1 MEDQDELFFEL
12 KCEGYSIKITPIKF
26 TIHDSEYSWDKNW
39 IKTKIEIKAG
49 VFTGTYLGEFMTY
62 NFVAFKKDLQ
72 NLYINLDSSAK
83 FEGLEGYLKID
94 IKGDGLGH
102 LDAICIANDTP
113 GYGNEL
119 TSYFYFD
126 QTYIPQLLK
135 QLDKICEYFPV
146 TK

>member
-1 MEDQDELFFEL
+1 VEDQDELFFEL
-12 KCEGYSIKITPIKF
+12 KCDGDSIKITPVEFI
-26 TIHDSEYSWDKNW
+26 IYDSETSWDKNW

-49 VFTGTYLGEFMTY
+49 VFTGTYRGEFMTHD
-62 NFVAFKKDLQ
+62 FVAFKKELK

-102 LDAICIANDTP
+102 LNAICVANDAP
-113 GYGNEL
+113 GYGNKL

-126 QTYIPQLLK
+126 QTYIPHLLK
-135 QLDKICEYFPV
+135 QLDKIIEYFPV